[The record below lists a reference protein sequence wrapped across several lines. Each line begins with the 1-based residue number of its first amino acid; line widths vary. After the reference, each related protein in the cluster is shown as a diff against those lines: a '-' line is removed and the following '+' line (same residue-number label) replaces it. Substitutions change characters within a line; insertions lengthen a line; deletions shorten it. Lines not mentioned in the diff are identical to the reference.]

1 MGASGVGGGAGDAVG
16 GLSAPPHAAHMK
28 IAVVQSIK
36 EGRAGESQARRR
48 SLDRAIETSPRAM
61 EKSWVGYG
69 TLRAKSRREPMS
81 VAKPNP
87 SLKPRKPRIIE
98 KPWGRET
105 ILAETECYAGKI
117 LFVARGNRLSLQHHE
132 HKSETMY
139 LLHGRIRL
147 SVGHSQ
153 DDLHEI
159 ELGQGELIDLPVGT
173 VHRVQALE
181 DSQIIEASS
190 PELDDIVRLADD
202 FGREGTSDP

>member
-1 MGASGVGGGAGDAVG
+1 
-16 GLSAPPHAAHMK
+16 
-28 IAVVQSIK
+28 
-36 EGRAGESQARRR
+36 
-48 SLDRAIETSPRAM
+48 M
-61 EKSWVGYG
+61 EKSWIGYG
-69 TLRAKSRREPMS
+69 TLRAKAHREPMS
-81 VAKPNP
+81 VAEPDP
-87 SLKPRKPRIIE
+87 SLQPRKPRIIE

-117 LFVARGNRLSLQHHE
+117 LFVARGSRLSLQHHE

-147 SVGHSQ
+147 SVGRSQ
-153 DDLHEI
+153 DDLQEV

-202 FGREGTSDP
+202 FGREGTSAP